1 MFTFAIADTR
11 RNELFV
17 ARDRLGK
24 KPLFYTML
32 NGVVHFASELSAL
45 SKAAGWRGDLQL
57 DAIEGYLSLG
67 YFLSP
72 DSIYRGVY
80 KLPPAHWLHVS
91 GGRLDHA
98 PLLGRLRVRH
108 GSTRRAGSSSM
119 RWTRRSAPRCAIV
132 SRARCRSARFCQ
144 GGLDS
149 GLVVSYMADALGD
162 RLLTNTVGFGD
173 AAHNEL
179 DAARITAEAFH
190 TAHHEETLDA
200 RSRRGVPVRR
210 RSPGRADGRLVGHPD
225 VVRLAQCQTATS
237 SSR

>member
-1 MFTFAIADTR
+1 MCGICGAAALSGSLDPASRQGVRSMAADMAYRGPDGDGFFDSDRISLGHRRLAIIDPTLGGAQPMATADGRHRIVFNGEVYNHRDLRPVLESRGHVFRTRSDTETILHAWEEYGTQCVEHLEGMFTFAIADTR

-67 YFLSP
+67 YFPSP

-91 GGRLDHA
+91 GGRLI
-98 PLLGRLRVRH
+98 
-108 GSTRRAGSSSM
+108 TRRY
-119 RWTRRSAPRCAIV
+119 WDV
-132 SRARCRSARFCQ
+132 SE
-144 GGLDS
+144 
-149 GLVVSYMADALGD
+149 
-162 RLLTNTVGFGD
+162 FGTD
-173 AAHNEL
+173 
-179 DAARITAEAFH
+179 
-190 TAHHEETLDA
+190 
-200 RSRRGVPVRR
+200 
-210 RSPGRADGRLVGHPD
+210 
-225 VVRLAQCQTATS
+225 
-237 SSR
+237 